1 MVARTPSGAVKASA
15 RHAAKAAG
23 HTLPG
28 TNKFPINDLADL
40 SNAKHRIG
48 STTEPRAKV
57 VAYIDRRAKALGGKP
72 VAGKLEPHHFAHRR
86 PRTD

>member
-1 MVARTPSGAVKASA
+1 
-15 RHAAKAAG
+15 
-23 HTLPG
+23 
-28 TNKFPINDLADL
+28 
-40 SNAKHRIG
+40 
-48 STTEPRAKV
+48 V